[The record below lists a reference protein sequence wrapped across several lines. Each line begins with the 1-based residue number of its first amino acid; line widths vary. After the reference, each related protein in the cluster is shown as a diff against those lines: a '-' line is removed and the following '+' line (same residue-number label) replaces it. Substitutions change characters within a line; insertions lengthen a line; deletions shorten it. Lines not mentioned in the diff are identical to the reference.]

1 MVIKHLHLLG
11 WRWFGA
17 FGGERIPIGSFQKT
31 KHILKKRDTYLRLFI
46 QHIGK
51 HRHIGMRGIV
61 RGIPIRIP
69 NHRAP
74 NHQLTISW
82 KDIDDKWQ
90 IPLILASPKHS
101 RIWVSF
107 RYPSLRHCAIYTTT
121 KHTFCGFSNEIESNF
136 WHNISEEPVCNPVR
150 RLHQSLFFWF
160 PKRGGHFT
168 ILPRSS
174 SSAVHLFGWMVVEQ
188 IPFHIAVVPW
198 FHDFHLVQL
207 PRRLFISFVVN
218 TYTLEVLNGERNQKK
233 ITVFTKRAHHLPTNP
248 TSMTFGFKIFKIPG
262 CSRQSFCGETHSI
275 HIHNYRSGGEN
286 FITSMNSASWGVEQ
300 QTSNFRRFF
309 FCCFFLWIGPRTKNI
324 TNFFLAKS
332 GEVRKGIL
340 ESKNLHFR
348 ERCRGYRLESF
359 LFKKRCQQDWETW
372 KETYPAVN

>member
-1 MVIKHLHLLG
+1 MG
-11 WRWFGA
+11 WRWWFGA
-17 FGGERIPIGSFQKT
+17 FGGEKIPIGSFQKT
-31 KHILKKRDTYLRLFI
+31 KHIVKKRDTYLRLFI

-90 IPLILASPKHS
+90 IPLMLASPKHS

-207 PRRLFISFVVN
+207 PWRLFISFVVN

-233 ITVFTKRAHHLPTNP
+233 ITVFTKRAHHLPTNQ
-248 TSMTFGFKIFKIPG
+248 TSMTFGFKTFKIPG
-262 CSRQSFCGETHSI
+262 CSRQSLWGNTFDSYPQLSIRWRKFHNLNEFSILRRGTTNKQFSQVFFC
-275 HIHNYRSGGEN
+275 
-286 FITSMNSASWGVEQ
+286 
-300 QTSNFRRFF
+300 FF
-309 FCCFFLWIGPRTKNI
+309 FLVDRTKNQK
-324 TNFFLAKS
+324 NHQLFLGK
-332 GEVRKGIL
+332 VRWSEKRHTWI
-340 ESKNLHFR
+340 
-348 ERCRGYRLESF
+348 
-359 LFKKRCQQDWETW
+359 KKRLFSREM
-372 KETYPAVN
+372 